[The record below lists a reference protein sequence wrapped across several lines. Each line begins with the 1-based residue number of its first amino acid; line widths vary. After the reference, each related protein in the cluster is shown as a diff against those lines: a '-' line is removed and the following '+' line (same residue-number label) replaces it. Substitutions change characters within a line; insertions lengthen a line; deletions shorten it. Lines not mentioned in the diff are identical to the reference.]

1 MAPRGP
7 GSLGGPGRGGL
18 IGRSPGRHASVRVV
32 APYGLDVAR
41 RVGAPVVRAAGHEDI
56 HFQGKTVS
64 DLVQIVY
71 VSRSTFTTMP
81 PERGIEPSV
90 ARILAQSRVNNAR
103 RGLVGALYFGDG
115 CFFQCLEG
123 RTAEV
128 ERLYAAL
135 LQDPRHTDLKVLIRR
150 PIERTGFETWA
161 MKYVPLDAEMKAL
174 LRELGMPTFDP
185 YRFDDA
191 TVARVLDMLGS
202 GHDLEPGPATVEAT
216 QTRDTAPTPSRG
228 DAARAPWAIPLAIAV
243 AIALAVG
250 IAVAMGAFD

>member
-1 MAPRGP
+1 
-7 GSLGGPGRGGL
+7 
-18 IGRSPGRHASVRVV
+18 
-32 APYGLDVAR
+32 
-41 RVGAPVVRAAGHEDI
+41 
-56 HFQGKTVS
+56 VS
-64 DLVQIVY
+64 DLIQIVY

-90 ARILAQSRVNNAR
+90 ARILAQSRVNNAK

-123 RTAEV
+123 RTADV

-135 LQDPRHTDLKVLIRR
+135 LQDPRHTDLKVLVRR
-150 PIERTGFETWA
+150 PIERTGFSTWA

-174 LRELGMPTFDP
+174 LRELAMPTFDP

-202 GHDLEPGPATVEAT
+202 GQDLGSAPAVVEAT
-216 QTRDTAPTPSRG
+216 RTQDTGPSRG
-228 DAARAPWAIPLAIAV
+228 GAARAAWAIPLAIAV